1 MQAGW
6 RVGNLFGIPLY
17 IDSSWVIVVALIT
30 VVNGAEF
37 SQDWGSTVGYS
48 AGFFMALALFGS
60 VLLHEL
66 GHSLVARSQGI
77 QVNSITLFLF
87 GGIASIDKESR
98 TPLQAFQVAIA
109 GPAVSFMLFGLL
121 AVFAQFISQEQ
132 QPVWQELASLLSRIN
147 FILAAFNMLP
157 GLPLDGGQIVKA
169 AVWQMTGSRYQGVH
183 WAARSGQFLGW
194 TAVAIGLLVILQTGD
209 PGGFWIILIGWFAI
223 RNANAYDRLT
233 TMQEAMIQVQAA
245 DIMTREFRVV
255 DGHQT
260 LREFA
265 DEYLLSE
272 KRSSIYFVASDGRYR
287 GLLSIEDLRFLE
299 RSLWETQTLDDIAHP
314 LNTLV
319 NVREKTPLYA
329 IINTMEQHQLNWITV
344 LSPADAVSGV
354 IDKGDIVLGL
364 AQHMK
369 MLVPETE
376 IKRIKEEGTYPQGF
390 QLAAIAQ
397 SVAEKDGDFE
407 DSKKNNG
414 S

>member
-30 VVNGAEF
+30 AVNGAEF
-37 SQDWGSTVGYS
+37 SQDWGTTVGYS

-109 GPAVSFMLFGLL
+109 GPAVSFILFGLL
-121 AVFAQFISQEQ
+121 AVLAQFLSSDE
-132 QPVWQELASLLSRIN
+132 PVWQELASLLSRIN
-147 FILAAFNMLP
+147 LILAAFNMLP
-157 GLPLDGGQIVKA
+157 GLPLDGGQMVKA
-169 AVWQMTGSRYQGVH
+169 AVWQITGSRYQGVH

-209 PGGFWIILIGWFAI
+209 AGGFWIILIGWFAI

-233 TMQEAMIQVQAA
+233 TVQEALLQVQAA

-255 DGHQT
+255 DGHKT

-287 GLLSIEDLRFLE
+287 GLLVIEDLRFLE

-314 LNTLV
+314 LDTLV
-319 NVREKTPLYA
+319 TVREKTPLYV
-329 IINTMEQHQLNWITV
+329 IINTMEAHELNWITV

-354 IDKGDIVLGL
+354 IDKGDVVLGL

-369 MLVPETE
+369 MSVPETE
-376 IKRIKEEGTYPQGF
+376 IQRIKEEGTYPQGF
-390 QLAAIAQ
+390 QLPAIAQ

-407 DSKKNNG
+407 DSKKANG

>member
-37 SQDWGSTVGYS
+37 SQDWGTTVGYS
-48 AGFFMALALFGS
+48 AGFFMAIALFGS

-87 GGIASIDKESR
+87 GGIASIEKESR

-109 GPAVSFMLFGLL
+109 GPAVSFILFGLL
-121 AVFAQFISQEQ
+121 AMLAQFVSAE

-209 PGGFWIILIGWFAI
+209 AGGFWIILIGWFAI

-233 TMQEAMIQVQAA
+233 TVQEALLQVQAA

-255 DGHQT
+255 DGHKT

-287 GLLSIEDLRFLE
+287 GLLAIEDLRFLE

-319 NVREKTPLYA
+319 TVREKTPLYA
-329 IINTMEQHQLNWITV
+329 IINTMEAHELNWITV

-354 IDKGDIVLGL
+354 IDKGDVVLGL

-407 DSKKNNG
+407 DNKKANG

>member
-1 MQAGW
+1 MQAAW

-17 IDSSWVIVVALIT
+17 IDSSWMVVVALIT
-30 VVNGAEF
+30 FVYGTDFAEN
-37 SQDWGSTVGYS
+37 WGPAVGYS
-48 AGFFMALALFGS
+48 AGLFMALALFGS

-87 GGIASIDKESR
+87 GGIASIDKESK
-98 TPLQAFQVAIA
+98 TPILAFQVAIA

-121 AVFAQFISQEQ
+121 AIAAQLVSQ

-147 FILAAFNMLP
+147 FVLAAFNMLP

-169 AVWQMTGSRYQGVH
+169 AVWQFTGSRYQGVH

-194 TAVAIGLLVILQTGD
+194 TAIALGLFVILNTGD
-209 PGGFWIILIGWFAI
+209 AGGFWIMLIGWFAI

-233 TMQEAMIQVQAA
+233 TVQEALMQVQAA
-245 DIMTREFRVV
+245 NIMTREFRVV

-287 GLLSIEDLRFLE
+287 GLLCLEDLRFLE

-314 LNTLV
+314 LDTLV
-319 NVREKTPLYA
+319 TVREQTPLYA
-329 IINTMEQHQLNWITV
+329 IINTMETHNLNWITV
-344 LSPADAVSGV
+344 LSPADAVSGI
-354 IDKGDIVLGL
+354 IDKGDVVLGL
-364 AQHMK
+364 AQHMN

-407 DSKKNNG
+407 DSKKTDG

>member
-1 MQAGW
+1 
-6 RVGNLFGIPLY
+6 
-17 IDSSWVIVVALIT
+17 
-30 VVNGAEF
+30 
-37 SQDWGSTVGYS
+37 
-48 AGFFMALALFGS
+48 
-60 VLLHEL
+60 
-66 GHSLVARSQGI
+66 
-77 QVNSITLFLF
+77 
-87 GGIASIDKESR
+87 
-98 TPLQAFQVAIA
+98 
-109 GPAVSFMLFGLL
+109 VSFILFGLL
-121 AVFAQFISQEQ
+121 AMLAQFVSAE

-209 PGGFWIILIGWFAI
+209 AGGFWIILIGWFAI

-233 TMQEAMIQVQAA
+233 TVQEALLQVQAA

-255 DGHQT
+255 DGHKT

-287 GLLSIEDLRFLE
+287 GLLAIEDLRFLE

-319 NVREKTPLYA
+319 TVREKTPLYA
-329 IINTMEQHQLNWITV
+329 IINTMEAHELNWITV

-354 IDKGDIVLGL
+354 IDKGDVVLGL

-407 DSKKNNG
+407 DNKKANG